1 MAFLPGLK
9 KQINKA
15 NQFMS
20 EKITGVEGTKLDDD
34 FVVMEKKTEA
44 MTEMVEDLQIKTKEY
59 LQPNPTVRAKMAAV
73 KGISKLSGQAKA
85 STYPQP
91 EGTLGDAMTGFGNKM
106 LDFDNLSVFGSALVE
121 TGESLKQMAD
131 LKYALDD
138 NVKQNFLEPL
148 HQLQNKDLKEVAH
161 HRKKLVGRKLDYDC
175 KKRRV
180 QGGAAVSEK
189 EIKMAEDKFAE
200 SLHLAQMGMYN
211 IMENDVEQISQLVQF
226 ADALLEYHKQC
237 SEVLQSLTDTLY
249 TKTNDASGRPKRDFT
264 PKTLEDL
271 GVDIS
276 GDLPA
281 PMAERSMRP
290 ASANS
295 RALTTAS
302 RKNSRTSSTTARSA
316 NNTPSPYSGSAAP
329 RPTSQPSF
337 TQNTDQYIA
346 NLDPW
351 ESVELSARLAPPPS
365 APPQNNSTADYS
377 YITQQQQ
384 QNYNNNNNM
393 SNNWAAFPSP
403 SLKNNRI
410 QGGGMGS
417 SWGGGGGGGLM
428 PPPAS
433 APTRSAPGLPGSG
446 GGGRHH
452 NNNLN
457 NGYGSSNL
465 PVSSTLISPALSP
478 AGTPTHQ
485 QKSWTSSGYGEGS
498 TSVSPATSPLRS
510 NQPSCQALYDF
521 EAENSNE
528 LGFKEGDIILLKA
541 KLDENWFEGCVN
553 GKTGCFPVNYVN
565 VLVNLP

>member
-34 FVVMEKKTEA
+34 FHTMERKTEV
-44 MTEMVEDLQIKTKEY
+44 MNELVEDLQIKTKEY

-91 EGTLGDAMTGFGNKM
+91 EGTLGDAMTTFGNKM
-106 LDFDNLSVFGSALVE
+106 LDFDNRSVFGGALVE

-161 HRKKLVGRKLDYDC
+161 HRKKLQGRKLDYDC

-180 QGGAAVSEK
+180 QGGGAVPDK

-237 SEVLQSLTDTLY
+237 ADVLQSLTDTLY
-249 TKTNDASGRPKRDFT
+249 TKTNDATGRPKRDFT

-271 GVDIS
+271 GVEVS
-276 GDLPA
+276 GEMPA
-281 PMAERSMRP
+281 PMTERSMRP
-290 ASANS
+290 ASANRSS
-295 RALTTAS
+295 RS
-302 RKNSRTSSTTARSA
+302 SGVTSGARSA
-316 NNTPSPYSGSAAP
+316 SSTPSPYTSSAASGQHQP

-337 TQNTDQYIA
+337 THQQQQQPPQPPAYNIA
-346 NLDPW
+346 NLLDPW
-351 ESVELSARLAPPPS
+351 ESAEISARLAPPPGNQQHASSSAHYQPS
-365 APPQNNSTADYS
+365 APPTSNSSSYSSYNSNNNNSTSNKSSTGWTTFPETTNSVWNKNTTVIPPSRSAPG
-377 YITQQQQ
+377 IPQQQ
-384 QNYNNNNNM
+384 QNQGLNNNV
-393 SNNWAAFPSP
+393 
-403 SLKNNRI
+403 
-410 QGGGMGS
+410 
-417 SWGGGGGGGLM
+417 
-428 PPPAS
+428 
-433 APTRSAPGLPGSG
+433 
-446 GGGRHH
+446 
-452 NNNLN
+452 
-457 NGYGSSNL
+457 NGYKSSNL

-498 TSVSPATSPLRS
+498 TSVSPATSPMRS

-521 EAENSNE
+521 EAENGNE
-528 LGFKEGDIILLKA
+528 LGFKEGDIIILKQ
-541 KLDENWFEGCVN
+541 KLDENWFEGSLN
-553 GKTGCFPVNYVN
+553 GKTGCFPINYVN

>member
-34 FVVMEKKTEA
+34 FMTMEKKTEV
-44 MTEMVEDLQIKTKEY
+44 MTELVEDLQIKTKEY

-106 LDFDNLSVFGSALVE
+106 LDFDNQSVFGSALVE

-249 TKTNDASGRPKRDFT
+249 TKTNDASARPKRDFT

-271 GVDIS
+271 GVEIS

-290 ASANS
+290 ASAN
-295 RALTTAS
+295 RLAS
-302 RKNSRTSSTTARSA
+302 RKNSRTATTARSA
-316 NNTPSPYSGSAAP
+316 NNTPSPYSG
-329 RPTSQPSF
+329 
-337 TQNTDQYIA
+337 
-346 NLDPW
+346 
-351 ESVELSARLAPPPS
+351 
-365 APPQNNSTADYS
+365 
-377 YITQQQQ
+377 
-384 QNYNNNNNM
+384 
-393 SNNWAAFPSP
+393 
-403 SLKNNRI
+403 
-410 QGGGMGS
+410 
-417 SWGGGGGGGLM
+417 
-428 PPPAS
+428 
-433 APTRSAPGLPGSG
+433 
-446 GGGRHH
+446 
-452 NNNLN
+452 
-457 NGYGSSNL
+457 
-465 PVSSTLISPALSP
+465 
-478 AGTPTHQ
+478 
-485 QKSWTSSGYGEGS
+485 
-498 TSVSPATSPLRS
+498 
-510 NQPSCQALYDF
+510 
-521 EAENSNE
+521 
-528 LGFKEGDIILLKA
+528 
-541 KLDENWFEGCVN
+541 
-553 GKTGCFPVNYVN
+553 
-565 VLVNLP
+565 